1 MANYLEEIYK
11 GFAID
16 KPDIFLPWSASK
28 DAILSLDKNFKKINK
43 NYFILVVELY
53 NLPFIEKIGVHFENN
68 KFSVL
73 ELICKKYSKN
83 IHDSFFDH
91 QVILEKIFGKPISCF
106 PGFSCITK
114 ASSNDIIKKWRF
126 NDVTLIHKLWDRFG
140 TEERL
145 EFFKS

>member
-11 GFAID
+11 GFAIE

-28 DAILSLDKNFKKINK
+28 DEILNLDKNFKKIND

-53 NLPFIEKIGVHFENN
+53 NLPFVEKIGVHFENN

-73 ELICKKYSKN
+73 ELICKKDSKN

-91 QVILEKIFGKPISCF
+91 QVELEKNFGKPISRF
-106 PGFSCITK
+106 PVFSFVTK
-114 ASSNDIIKKWRF
+114 VNRNDIIKKWRF

-140 TEERL
+140 IEECL
-145 EFFKS
+145 EFLI